1 MCPDLIAFRRL
12 FHFVFIVFA
21 ASPTG
26 CCLRPRWTISDDSAK
41 RGHLVQIRSYWFE
54 VFSLKVVLHF
64 AGSWL
69 DYAAFCR
76 VPEQEVADVEDPAI
90 TFNYVE
96 PSAADT
102 GFAQD
107 LVFP

>member
-1 MCPDLIAFRRL
+1 MCPDLIAFRQL

-26 CCLRPRWTISDDSAK
+26 CCLRLRWTISDDNAK
-41 RGHLVQIRSYWFE
+41 RGHLDQIRSYCFE
-54 VFSLKVVLHF
+54 VFSLKVVSHF

-69 DYAAFCR
+69 NYAAFCR

-90 TFNYVE
+90 TFDYV
-96 PSAADT
+96 
-102 GFAQD
+102 
-107 LVFP
+107 